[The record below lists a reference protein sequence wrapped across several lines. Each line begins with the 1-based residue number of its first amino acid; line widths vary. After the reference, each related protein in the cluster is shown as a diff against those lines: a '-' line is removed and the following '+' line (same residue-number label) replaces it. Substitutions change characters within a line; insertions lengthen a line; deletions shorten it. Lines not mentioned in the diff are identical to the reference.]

1 MSPSPCRPAPVMRIG
16 PTAEKTMNR
25 TRLKTSLIVFLVIGL
40 GLVIIHFIP
49 SVHKLNRNHNHSSH
63 SLNLNECKFEQSR
76 PLIPVVPA
84 WVVFHMSL
92 LKEGY
97 WPNGVSSYL
106 RRKREE
112 EKTIREGTWYSTWRR
127 PGSLK
132 TLNQYLFE
140 TSRSTTLNSH
150 LVQFANQ
157 SYFFVSH
164 NTGGSRV
171 HWLGFINTQ
180 AKPVETIISDSIW
193 VRKNHRPLMFDVKAF
208 QGKIYL
214 VYAAVDGL
222 FQLIGMPKGNTIK
235 FTSPKR
241 IRLFIRSTEVY
252 YLQLAST
259 DAKLHLFWSE
269 ERSTILGKENRLYY
283 SQKKKSKDKWRTRKA
298 LSKTLNRGECNV
310 ATHGKDM
317 FVVWCDSRFKKGN
330 FNLIQH
336 WYSNKSKALITKSS
350 NEGKSFSR
358 ATVIN
363 KVDDEDDLASQ
374 IYLGLMDNKPIVF
387 WIDSFSYSLTD
398 DRKYAVLSN
407 DIKQMISSSTVT
419 WRKLEQAYMKRM
431 NSILII
437 PPKCDK
443 TISITTTPNVIN
455 NEKGTGA
462 ISIKNFS
469 ASGKQALF
477 EE

>member
-1 MSPSPCRPAPVMRIG
+1 
-16 PTAEKTMNR
+16 MNH
-25 TRLKTSLIVFLVIGL
+25 TRLKSFLIIFFVIGL
-40 GLVIIHFIP
+40 GLVIIHFIHS
-49 SVHKLNRNHNHSSH
+49 SVHKINRNDNHFPH
-63 SLNLNECKFEQSR
+63 ALLNLNECQFEQSR

-84 WVVFHMSL
+84 WVVSHMSL
-92 LKEGY
+92 LSERC

-106 RRKREE
+106 KRKRKE
-112 EKTIREGTWYSTWRR
+112 EKAVLEGTWRYRWRR

-132 TLNQYLFE
+132 TLNQYLFQA
-140 TSRSTTLNSH
+140 SRSTTLNTH
-150 LVQFANQ
+150 LVQFENQ
-157 SYFFVSH
+157 SYFFASH
-164 NTGGSRV
+164 NIGGSRV
-171 HWLGFINTQ
+171 HWLGFINTHG
-180 AKPVETIISDSIW
+180 KPIETIISDSIQ
-193 VRKNHRPLMFDVKAF
+193 VRKNQRPLMFDVKAF

-222 FQLIGMPKGNTIK
+222 FQLIGIPKGNTIK

-241 IRLFIRSTEVY
+241 IRLFIRYTEVY

-269 ERSTILGKENRLYY
+269 ERSTILGKKNKLYY

-298 LSKTLNRGECNV
+298 LSKTLNRGKCNV
-310 ATHGKDM
+310 ATHGKDI
-317 FVVWCDSRFKKGN
+317 FVVWSDSRFKNAN
-330 FNLIQH
+330 FNLVQY
-336 WYSNKSKALITKSS
+336 WYSNKSKALIRKSS
-350 NEGKSFSR
+350 NEGRSFSR

-374 IYLGLMDNKPIVF
+374 IYLGLMDNKPIVL

-407 DIKQMISSSTVT
+407 DIKYMISSSTVT

-431 NSILII
+431 NSILFI

-443 TISITTTPNVIN
+443 TISVTSTPNVIN
-455 NEKGTGA
+455 TEKGAGA
-462 ISIKNFS
+462 ISIKS
-469 ASGKQALF
+469 YSHSRKQAPF
-477 EE
+477 EK

>member
-1 MSPSPCRPAPVMRIG
+1 
-16 PTAEKTMNR
+16 MNR
-25 TRLKTSLIVFLVIGL
+25 ARLKTSLIVFLVIGL
-40 GLVIIHFIP
+40 GLVIIHFILR
-49 SVHKLNRNHNHSSH
+49 VHKLHHNDNHSPH
-63 SLNLNECKFEQSR
+63 SLNLNECEFEQSR

-84 WVVFHMSL
+84 WVVPHMSL

-97 WPNGVSSYL
+97 WPKGVSSYV
-106 RRKREE
+106 RRKRKE
-112 EKTIREGTWYSTWRR
+112 EKAIREGTWYSTWRR

-150 LVQFANQ
+150 LVQFENR

-164 NTGGSRV
+164 NAGGSLV

-180 AKPVETIISDSIW
+180 GKPEETIISDSIW
-193 VRKNHRPLMFDVKAF
+193 VRKKHRPLMFAVKAF

-214 VYAAVDGL
+214 VYAAADGL
-222 FQLIGMPKGNTIK
+222 FQLIGIPKGNTIK
-235 FTSPKR
+235 FSSPKR
-241 IRLFIRSTEVY
+241 IRLFIRSAEVY

-259 DAKLHLFWSE
+259 DTKLHLFWSE
-269 ERSTILGKENRLYY
+269 ERSTIFGKKNKLYY
-283 SQKKKSKDKWRTRKA
+283 SQKKKSKDEWKTRKA

-310 ATHGKDM
+310 ATHGKDI
-317 FVVWCDSRFKKGN
+317 FIAWSDSRFKKAN
-330 FNLIQH
+330 FNLIQY
-336 WYSNKSKALITKSS
+336 WYSNISKALITKSS
-350 NEGKSFSR
+350 NEGKSFYR
-358 ATVIN
+358 TTVIN

-387 WIDSFSYSLTD
+387 WINSFSYSLTD

-407 DIKQMISSSTVT
+407 DIKRMISSSTVT

-431 NSILII
+431 NNILII

-443 TISITTTPNVIN
+443 TISITPIPNVIN
-455 NEKGTGA
+455 NEKGAGA
-462 ISIKNFS
+462 ISIKNYS
-469 ASGKQALF
+469 PSQKRAPL
-477 EE
+477 